1 MARPGQQQGRD
12 LRSWLVGGEAQLQY
26 SDHLGNGVDLFAV
39 AGGSR
44 ELVIR
49 CRGEVELLTFDGVIG
64 AHRGPMP
71 LWTFLRPT
79 ALTRAG
85 RQVRMLAAGLGR
97 DDFASEI
104 ERAHALSALILAR
117 LPWRTGV
124 TDAEPTA
131 EQALGGAGESGRAR

>member
-1 MARPGQQQGRD
+1 
-12 LRSWLVGGEAQLQY
+12 
-26 SDHLGNGVDLFAV
+26 
-39 AGGSR
+39 
-44 ELVIR
+44 
-49 CRGEVELLTFDGVIG
+49 
-64 AHRGPMP
+64 MP

-104 ERAHALSALILAR
+104 ERAHALSALILDR

-124 TDAEPTA
+124 TDADTTA
-131 EQALGGAGESGRAR
+131 EKAVGGEGGGCPDHAHILLDQMRHLGHPAPPGSGYSIVGSEE

>member
-1 MARPGQQQGRD
+1 MRGRRP
-12 LRSWLVGGEAQLQY
+12 RSTRTDSLCPYTPLCRSRV
-26 SDHLGNGVDLFAV
+26 AV
-39 AGGSR
+39 AGGAR
-44 ELVIR
+44 ELGIR
-49 CRGEVELLTFDGVIG
+49 GRCEVELLTFDGGIC
-64 AHRGPMP
+64 ARSGPMP

-104 ERAHALSALILAR
+104 ERAHALSALILDR

-124 TDAEPTA
+124 TDADRKSTR
-131 EQALGGAGESGRAR
+131 LNSSH